1 MNISKKSPNFC
12 LQPVSAACLML
23 FMLAATNLSAA
34 PLNLTQVPA
43 GNGGSEPAPNVI
55 LSIDD
60 SGSMGWDVNGCQTV
74 DWRVATYGNAHE
86 PGSVG
91 CGAVGTIS
99 ANPSRISSL
108 RAALRAQFGDGTA
121 NSGLLADDRIRLAW
135 QAMHN
140 NGAASNAGSL
150 SAGNTNAMKRFSGT
164 HRTNFN
170 TFITS
175 LTPNNG
181 TPAHKMMSQA
191 YNYMKSGAS
200 LNSPWA
206 SNPGTTEQPYLACR
220 RSYHIFMTD
229 GAWNGA
235 ETGDTNNG
243 GNAYRIPTTPNFDGS
258 AQTLPS
264 PDSSLNL
271 SPAPPTSYTPN
282 TNQTRVYSDAWGA
295 GTGTN
300 AKASTLADYAFRS
313 WAEDLQPSIPN
324 AIQPLTSQTTENVP
338 TSAGN
343 SSTPLQPFWNPKND
357 PATWQHLTQHTIGF
371 GNSAVNWTGNPL
383 WNTPLNSLDDT
394 YGGAYGDLVNGIV
407 TWQNPIPW
415 FAANGTP
422 STTNDANT
430 TRQSELWHAALNG
443 RGKFYPARS
452 PATLSA
458 AFRDI
463 LNNIISDTSN
473 PNTGIQSD
481 GASLSENSKTFQ
493 AGYDAKK
500 WSGRL
505 KSFGINQTTGALAA
519 TATWSATGLGAL
531 DANNKFI
538 VNDPGKLDHPTYPVS
553 TRLVTSFNGT
563 AGIEWKTYSSL
574 PSAHQLPMSK
584 NNSGTVD
591 HTAANNYG
599 QKRVD
604 YIRGDRSNEQSET
617 NGIFRNR
624 DSRLGDIINSKIL
637 YLGKP
642 VSNYGDTAYQTF
654 KRPVGSGS
662 RAPMLYVGAND
673 GMLHGFDAATGVEKL
688 AYIPQGI
695 AQGDLRKLT
704 DPTYTHQYFVDGTP
718 FAGDAK
724 VGTGTASTNPWRT
737 VLASGLGAG
746 GKGYFALDV
755 TNQLNFTAATASSLV
770 IADTTA
776 STDPDIGNM
785 FITPAIDPSDAS
797 RSSQIVRLNSNNA
810 AKHRWALVVGNGY
823 NSTNEAPVLIVQYL
837 DGANDTVTGQKEIKK
852 VSPCISVSTG
862 VFDNNC
868 AYKTSNPSSA
878 TSNGLSTPR
887 LVDLND
893 DGIADVAYAGDL
905 LGNVW
910 KFDLSSKDPSEW
922 KTSYTNEPL
931 FKAKTG
937 QSFTTAPY
945 VEPNFTAGS
954 GVQIHISSGRNLTLA
969 DQTSNITETTYS
981 LWDNSRFGPELV
993 LPAAT
998 PPVYKFKITDST
1010 RINTSNVIPT
1020 TLIEQTISTTPVIE
1034 SGNTYYTSSSNS
1046 VNYERA
1052 SGPDRGWFM
1061 DWKQPKQRVLRN
1073 SKPFDGQK
1081 ISIYSTVPSSAAIGE
1096 NIETCTPGLNSEKNF
1111 LTIVNMFTG
1120 KPSKAPTYDLSNTIA
1135 AGIRANTTTVE
1146 LPPGDFT
1153 EVKTRNANGKLGG
1166 KVVSVCKEGQVCKPP
1181 IDTPWGSYV
1190 GLKAGWHGK
1199 Q

>member
-43 GNGGSEPAPNVI
+43 GNGSREPAPNVI
-55 LSIDD
+55 ISVDN
-60 SGSMGWDVNGCQTV
+60 SGSMAEDTNGST
-74 DWRVATYGNAHE
+74 
-86 PGSVG
+86 SS
-91 CGAVGTIS
+91 IS
-99 ANPSRISSL
+99 AANPTKLTSL
-108 RAALRAQFGDGTA
+108 KAALTAQFITLDAAGNPKIPN
-121 NSGLLADDRIRLAW
+121 NSIRLAW
-135 QAMHN
+135 QSMWVN
-140 NGAASNAGSL
+140 SGGVVGSDSLTLGATNSMKRLSDGHRANFSTFVTAL
-150 SAGNTNAMKRFSGT
+150 SAA
-164 HRTNFN
+164 
-170 TFITS
+170 
-175 LTPNNG
+175 NG
-181 TPAHKMMSQA
+181 TPSHKMMKNA
-191 YNYMKSGAS
+191 YDYMKSPAGT
-200 LNSPWA
+200 NSPWA
-206 SNPGTTEQPYLACR
+206 DNPGNAQSTDYLACR
-220 RSYHIFMTD
+220 RTYHVFMTD
-229 GAWNGA
+229 GAWNTQGTLSA
-235 ETGDTNNG
+235 
-243 GNAYRIPTTPNFDGS
+243 GNADGLPR
-258 AQTLPS
+258 TLPS
-264 PDSSLNL
+264 PDASLYLKEGALYNL
-271 SPAPPTSYTPN
+271 PVPPTSYDT
-282 TNQTRVYSDAWGA
+282 TSNQVRAYKDTYGGGA
-295 GTGTN
+295 GQ
-300 AKASTLADYAFRS
+300 ASTLSDFAFRS
-313 WAEDLQPSIPN
+313 WAEDLQPTMANKISPSIKQRGN
-324 AIQPLTSQTTENVP
+324 ETVGATT
-338 TSAGN
+338 
-343 SSTPLQPFWNPKND
+343 LQEFWNPKND
-357 PATWQHLTQHTIGF
+357 PATWQHIRQHTIGF
-371 GNSAVNWTGNPL
+371 GSGATNWVGAPD
-383 WNTPLNSLDDT
+383 WDSLT
-394 YGGAYGDLVNGIV
+394 NNNYGGDYSNLVNGTVVWPDPQV
-407 TWQNPIPW
+407 TNT
-415 FAANGTP
+415 GTP
-422 STTNDANT
+422 AIRT
-430 TRQSELWHAALNG
+430 SELWHAALNG
-443 RGKFYPARS
+443 RGKFYPALN
-452 PATLSA
+452 ANALTA
-458 AFRDI
+458 AFTDI
-463 LNNIISDTSN
+463 LDNILADTSN
-473 PNTGIQSD
+473 PLTTISSD
-481 GASLSENSKTFQ
+481 GAGLSANSKSYV

-500 WSGRL
+500 WTGRL
-505 KSFGINQTTGALAA
+505 KAFPINPTTGLLGAA
-519 TATWSATGLGAL
+519 EVWSATGLGAINA
-531 DANNKFI
+531 ANQFV

-797 RSSQIVRLNSNNA
+797 RSSQIVRLNADNA
-810 AKHRWALVVGNGY
+810 AKHRWALVMGNGY
-823 NSTNEAPVLIVQYL
+823 NSTNEAPVLMVQYL
-837 DGANDTVTGQKEIKK
+837 DGAKEIKK
-852 VSPCISVSTG
+852 ISPCIARATG
-862 VFDNNC
+862 VFDTAC
-868 AYKTSNPSSA
+868 AYKTNTGLTINGS

-893 DGIADVAYAGDL
+893 DGIADVVYAGDL

-922 KTSYTNEPL
+922 KTSFTNEPL

-969 DQTSNITETTYS
+969 DQTSNIIETTYS
-981 LWDNSRFGPELV
+981 LWDNSRFGPKPV
-993 LPAAT
+993 DPNAT
-998 PPVYKFKITDST
+998 LIVYKLDIENLSST

-1020 TLIEQTISTTPVIE
+1020 TLIEQTITTTPVVD
-1034 SGNTYYTSSSNS
+1034 SGNNYYTSSSNS
-1046 VNYERA
+1046 VNYDRV

-1061 DWKQPKQRVLRN
+1061 DWKQARQRVLRN
-1073 SKPFDGQK
+1073 SKSFDGQK

-1166 KVVSVCKEGQVCKPP
+1166 KVVSVCKEGEVCKPP